1 MSKICESFLQQ
12 FFEILLIIK
21 EPWKYSYL
29 LIIVLAFTLKL
40 KLKAKSQQLV
50 ISLKA
55 SIEHILFIAPRA
67 LHNYQPKQTQL
78 GYIWRVGFKMGG
90 DFCFE
95 IFFF

>member
-21 EPWKYSYL
+21 EPWKKYSYL

-40 KLKAKSQQLV
+40 KLKAKPQQLV

-55 SIEHILFIAPRA
+55 SIEHILF
-67 LHNYQPKQTQL
+67 HCT
-78 GYIWRVGFKMGG
+78 
-90 DFCFE
+90 
-95 IFFF
+95 